1 MLVRMI
7 RTGPLRGVRVLVAG
21 AGLAGLTAARALQ
34 AKGAQVTIVDA
45 RQRVGGRVWTLR
57 AGFRHRQHAEAG
69 ADLIESG
76 QTSVVNLA
84 RELGLTLQ
92 PILRNGFGYCGTD
105 RRGRVCVQS
114 VERSFRSVG
123 EELGDLIRQY
133 KCSEQ
138 RWDSAIASSMA
149 RQSVTSWLKT
159 VAADAW
165 LVSRFRGLRGLFL
178 ADPEDL
184 SLLALV
190 DFFSTGG
197 FGAGRTLRIVE
208 GNDRIATEMARRLSD
223 PVRLG
228 TVVRRV
234 RDLDGRV
241 VARVEESS
249 GVHEIH
255 ADYFVSAMP
264 ATTVRDIEWD
274 ARLSD
279 AQRAAYAHLRYGA
292 ATRLLVQFERRFWR
306 KAGRANAFG
315 SDQPTG
321 AVWDGNERQQGRA
334 GILSFL
340 AGGGAS
346 ADLQGILR
354 SEGLPGVTRR
364 LTWLG
369 APPRTLASKLV
380 VWEDDPW
387 ARGGYA
393 YFDTSFNP
401 LWRDW
406 LARPAGRIVF
416 AGEHTSIRWQG
427 YMNGAVESGLRAA
440 DEIVAI
446 NREKADAVRLEL
458 SRATHEAV

>member
-1 MLVRMI
+1 MTI
-7 RTGPLRGVRVLVAG
+7 RIGQLRGVRVLVAG
-21 AGLAGLTAARALQ
+21 AGFAGLAAARALESR
-34 AKGAQVTIVDA
+34 GAQVTVVDA

-57 AGFRHRQHAEAG
+57 TGFRHRQHAEAG
-69 ADLIESG
+69 ADLIDSEQS
-76 QTSVVNLA
+76 SVLA
-84 RELGLTLQ
+84 IAKELGLTLQ
-92 PILRNGFGYCGTD
+92 PILRGGFGYCGTD

-114 VERSFRSVG
+114 VQRSFQSVG
-123 EELGDLIRQY
+123 DGFGDLIHQY
-133 KCSEQ
+133 KLSER
-138 RWDSAIASSMA
+138 RWDSAIAKAIA
-149 RQSVTSWLKT
+149 RQSVASWLNAT
-159 VAADAW
+159 RADPW

-190 DFFSTGG
+190 DFFATDG
-197 FGAGRTLRIVE
+197 FGQGRMFRVAE
-208 GNDRIATEMARRLSD
+208 GNDRIATEMARRLSV

-234 RDLDGRV
+234 RDVDGRV
-241 VARVEESS
+241 VARVEERS
-249 GVHEIH
+249 GLHEIE

-264 ATTVRDIEWD
+264 ATSVREIEWD
-274 ARLSD
+274 ARFSD
-279 AQRAAYAHLRYGA
+279 PQRAAYAHLRYGA

-306 KAGRANAFG
+306 KTGRPNAFG

-321 AVWDGNERQQGRA
+321 AVWDGNERQEGRE

-340 AGGGAS
+340 AGGRAS

-354 SEGLPGVTRR
+354 TEGLPAVIRR

-369 APPRTLASKLV
+369 RPARALASKLV
-380 VWEDDPW
+380 VWDDDPW
-387 ARGGYA
+387 VRGGYA
-393 YFDTSFNP
+393 YFDASFDP

-427 YMNGAVESGLRAA
+427 YMNGAIESGQRAA
-440 DEIVAI
+440 HEIAAMDLM
-446 NREKADAVRLEL
+446 RRG
-458 SRATHEAV
+458 T